1 MMHDKLK
8 KLIEKKKMKGDDL
21 SDNEAKAKGSV
32 LKELI
37 GDMAGEMGGKLK
49 KVTVAA
55 PSKAGLEKGLD
66 KAKQMMGHLPSDEKM
81 DEMTKDAEGGHEEE
95 SEYGKEAEGEEAEG
109 EHSPEAIKAKIK
121 ELEAK
126 LKELEGME
134 ESEEEEEESEESE
147 E

>member
-1 MMHDKLK
+1 MHDKLK
-8 KLIEKKKMKGDDL
+8 KLIEKKKARGESL
-21 SDNEAKAKGSV
+21 SSTERGAKGSV

-55 PSKAGLEKGLD
+55 PSKKGLEKGLD
-66 KAKQMMGHLPSDEKM
+66 KAREMMGSLPSDEEMEKM
-81 DEMTKDAEGGHEEE
+81 TSDAEGGHEEE
-95 SEYGKEAEGEEAEG
+95 SEYGKESEDTVKEL
-109 EHSPEAIKAKIK
+109 KAKIK

-126 LKELEGME
+126 IKELEGEE
-134 ESEEEEEESEESE
+134 ESEGESEEGEESEESE

>member
-1 MMHDKLK
+1 MHDKLQ
-8 KLIEKKKMKGDDL
+8 KLIEKKKARGETLSPVEKG
-21 SDNEAKAKGSV
+21 AKGSV

-55 PSKAGLEKGLD
+55 PSKKGLEKGLD
-66 KAKQMMGHLPSDEKM
+66 TAKELMGKLPSDEEVEEM
-81 DEMTKDAEGGHEEE
+81 ADEAKGGHEEE
-95 SEYGKEAEGEEAEG
+95 SEYGKSEESAEEL
-109 EHSPEAIKAKIK
+109 KAKIR

-126 LKELEGME
+126 LKEMKEEE
-134 ESEEEEEESEESE
+134 ESEGEEEEESEESE